1 MVRYRYHHLHVP
13 QLHRQATTIDGLGL
27 KSSGELYSIVVA
39 SGAGPAELA
48 MIASRA
54 RVYQPS
60 LSDLTED
67 AALSLGHVIMLG

>member
-13 QLHRQATTIDGLGL
+13 QLHRQAMTIDGLGL
-27 KSSGELYSIVVA
+27 KSSGELYSIVIA

-48 MIASRA
+48 MIASW
-54 RVYQPS
+54 VYQPS

-67 AALSLGHVIMLG
+67 TALSLGHVTVKS